1 MHKNDLEKLTLASA
15 ARMIRVGELSPVELT
30 RAVLDRVESLN
41 DRMAMFITVTADHAM
56 ARAEAA
62 ERALKDKA
70 DLGALHGV
78 PISLKDLFD
87 TKGIRTTA
95 GSRVFADRFPEENS
109 TVTQR
114 LDDAG
119 AVLVGKTNLHEFAFG
134 ATSVNPHYGAVRN
147 PWDPDRIAGGSSGG
161 SAVSVALSAA
171 LGSMGSDTGGSIRIP
186 AGLTGT
192 VGLKPTYGR
201 VSIAGVVPL
210 SWSLDHVGPMTRT
223 VEDAAIMLEAIAG
236 HDPRD
241 SYSRKVPVPAYSQ
254 ELEGG
259 IRGLRLGLPKTTFFD
274 RLDPEIDSAVQ
285 TAIRRM
291 EEMGASIVEVDI
303 PKRPSAAADLREHC
317 GSGSI
322 FFSSAISRQQ
332 SGIVWSGHSGANGG
346 GQAPAVGRFR
356 PRAAGTVD
364 CEERSPGGLRRGGPA
379 GHPDPTDTRT
389 VDRPESG
396 RMGRR
401 NRNCPCGPDQ
411 KHAPVQHRRPACHH
425 GSLRVYVERFA
436 DRTTDCRQGF
446 RRSDRPAGGPH
457 LRAGCGLVRKT
468 AQPLVI
474 AGWLYP
480 VRPRTPTLPQRA
492 ML

>member
-119 AVLVGKTNLHEFAFG
+119 AILVGKTNLHEFAFG

-161 SAVSVALSAA
+161 SAISVALSAA

-291 EEMGASIVEVDI
+291 EGMGASVVEVDI
-303 PKRPSAAADLREHC
+303 PNADLQRPIFANIAAPEAFSFHQQYLDSSPELY
-317 GSGSI
+317 GQDIRARMEAGRLLLSVDFVRAQRARSI
-322 FFSSAISRQQ
+322 LKSDL
-332 SGIVWSGHSGANGG
+332 
-346 GQAPAVGRFR
+346 QAVFEV
-356 PRAAGTVD
+356 VD
-364 CEERSPGGLRRGGPA
+364 L
-379 GHPDPTDTRT
+379 
-389 VDRPESG
+389 
-396 RMGRR
+396 
-401 NRNCPCGPDQ
+401 
-411 KHAPVQHRRPACHH
+411 
-425 GSLRVYVERFA
+425 
-436 DRTTDCRQGF
+436 
-446 RRSDRPAGGPH
+446 
-457 LRAGCGLVRKT
+457 LV
-468 AQPLVI
+468 
-474 AGWLYP
+474 
-480 VRPRTPTLPQRA
+480 TPTLPIPAPLIDQKVVEWGGETETVLGALTRNTRLFNITGLPAITVPCGFTSNDLPIGLQIAGRA
-492 ML
+492 FEEATVLRAAHTYEQDAGWFERRPDL